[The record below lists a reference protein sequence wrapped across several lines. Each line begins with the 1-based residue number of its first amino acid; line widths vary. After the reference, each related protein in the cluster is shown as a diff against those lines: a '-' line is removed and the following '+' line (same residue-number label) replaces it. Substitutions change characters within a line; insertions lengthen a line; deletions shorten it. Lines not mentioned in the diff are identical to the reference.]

1 MQPGGAPAW
10 RARCSALLRWLSLR
24 LCSRR
29 GTLLFLLLWLGSWL
43 LLNGLVL
50 VRRNILS
57 DFCTDDGSKKIL
69 EQLCADF
76 GAGSVSGDM
85 CLDLCVRRQVH
96 YQQCLYYQS
105 GKKVMAARWR
115 GRPVVLKSKL
125 ENFSSYQPLA
135 LLDYQVRDAAS
146 GRLGPRAN
154 SSSPSLSAGRRRRPV
169 AGGSHVL
176 CHSGGSNPG
185 TCPLVGGATQAVL
198 LPQVRNSLGLGAS
211 LENPG
216 NLSSLAQLW
225 GAEPSNRER
234 MYSRAELASL
244 WSLLQQEEYTFLRV
258 LQDLSVHVPR
268 VLGSCGHFYAVE
280 FLSAG
285 RAWDQN
291 LFSLEESGVSGQQ
304 GRWRIA
310 LSFLHMVSHF
320 DLDFAHK
327 LHLCDVKPENFAVR
341 SDLTVVAIDVDMAF
355 FEPKMSDILEQN
367 CSTDDDCNFFDCSSR
382 CDATTGH
389 CSARRRNSNLQ
400 ANSCLCVCV
409 TRGRGRSLPLTLL
422 RLPQVVC
429 EKIFRPWFSPTLLG
443 AKAGLPLQVELQRAV
458 QECAKTEG
466 GAAGD
471 VHQRLLHVLT
481 GLLKEG
487 GASEEGGRGLG

>member
-1 MQPGGAPAW
+1 MQPGAAPAA

-176 CHSGGSNPG
+176 CHSGGAELPG
-185 TCPLVGGATQAVL
+185 SRRQPGEPREPQLAGPTVGGGAKQQGEDVLEGGAGVAVVPAAAGGVH
-198 LPQVRNSLGLGAS
+198 LPQVSAVRLRGSAAAVTLSLCS
-211 LENPG
+211 
-216 NLSSLAQLW
+216 
-225 GAEPSNRER
+225 
-234 MYSRAELASL
+234 
-244 WSLLQQEEYTFLRV
+244 RV

-291 LFSLEESGVSGQQ
+291 LFSLEESGVSGLQ

-389 CSARRRNSNLQ
+389 CSARRWNSNL
-400 ANSCLCVCV
+400 
-409 TRGRGRSLPLTLL
+409 
-422 RLPQVVC
+422 QVVC

-481 GLLKEG
+481 RLLEEG
-487 GASEEGGRGLG
+487 GASEEWGRGLG

>member
-1 MQPGGAPAW
+1 MQPGAAPAA

-69 EQLCADF
+69 EQL
-76 GAGSVSGDM
+76 
-85 CLDLCVRRQVH
+85 
-96 YQQCLYYQS
+96 
-105 GKKVMAARWR
+105 
-115 GRPVVLKSKL
+115 
-125 ENFSSYQPLA
+125 
-135 LLDYQVRDAAS
+135 
-146 GRLGPRAN
+146 
-154 SSSPSLSAGRRRRPV
+154 
-169 AGGSHVL
+169 
-176 CHSGGSNPG
+176 
-185 TCPLVGGATQAVL
+185 
-198 LPQVRNSLGLGAS
+198 VRNSLGLGAS

-244 WSLLQQEEYTFLRV
+244 WSLLQQEEYTFLSLCSRV

-291 LFSLEESGVSGQQ
+291 LFSLEESGVSGLQ

-389 CSARRRNSNLQ
+389 CSARRWNSNL
-400 ANSCLCVCV
+400 
-409 TRGRGRSLPLTLL
+409 
-422 RLPQVVC
+422 QVVC

-481 GLLKEG
+481 RLLEEG
-487 GASEEGGRGLG
+487 GASEEWGRGLG

>member
-69 EQLCADF
+69 EQL
-76 GAGSVSGDM
+76 
-85 CLDLCVRRQVH
+85 
-96 YQQCLYYQS
+96 
-105 GKKVMAARWR
+105 
-115 GRPVVLKSKL
+115 
-125 ENFSSYQPLA
+125 
-135 LLDYQVRDAAS
+135 
-146 GRLGPRAN
+146 
-154 SSSPSLSAGRRRRPV
+154 
-169 AGGSHVL
+169 
-176 CHSGGSNPG
+176 
-185 TCPLVGGATQAVL
+185 
-198 LPQVRNSLGLGAS
+198 VRNSLGLGAS

-244 WSLLQQEEYTFLRV
+244 WSLLQQEEYTFLSLCSRV

>member
-244 WSLLQQEEYTFLRV
+244 WSLLQQEEYTFLSLCSRV

-400 ANSCLCVCV
+400 
-409 TRGRGRSLPLTLL
+409 
-422 RLPQVVC
+422 VVC

>member
-176 CHSGGSNPG
+176 CHSGGAELPG
-185 TCPLVGGATQAVL
+185 SRRQPGEPWEPQLAGPTVGGGAKQQGEDVLEGGAGVAVVPAAAGGVH
-198 LPQVRNSLGLGAS
+198 LPQ
-211 LENPG
+211 
-216 NLSSLAQLW
+216 
-225 GAEPSNRER
+225 
-234 MYSRAELASL
+234 
-244 WSLLQQEEYTFLRV
+244 
-258 LQDLSVHVPR
+258 
-268 VLGSCGHFYAVE
+268 
-280 FLSAG
+280 
-285 RAWDQN
+285 
-291 LFSLEESGVSGQQ
+291 
-304 GRWRIA
+304 
-310 LSFLHMVSHF
+310 
-320 DLDFAHK
+320 
-327 LHLCDVKPENFAVR
+327 
-341 SDLTVVAIDVDMAF
+341 VVAIDVDMAF

>member
-1 MQPGGAPAW
+1 MQPGAAPAA

-176 CHSGGSNPG
+176 CHSGGAELPG
-185 TCPLVGGATQAVL
+185 SRRQPGEPREPQLAGPTVGGGAKQQGEDVLEGGAGVAVVPAAAGGVH
-198 LPQVRNSLGLGAS
+198 LPQ
-211 LENPG
+211 
-216 NLSSLAQLW
+216 
-225 GAEPSNRER
+225 
-234 MYSRAELASL
+234 
-244 WSLLQQEEYTFLRV
+244 
-258 LQDLSVHVPR
+258 
-268 VLGSCGHFYAVE
+268 
-280 FLSAG
+280 
-285 RAWDQN
+285 
-291 LFSLEESGVSGQQ
+291 
-304 GRWRIA
+304 
-310 LSFLHMVSHF
+310 
-320 DLDFAHK
+320 
-327 LHLCDVKPENFAVR
+327 
-341 SDLTVVAIDVDMAF
+341 VVAIDVDMAF

-389 CSARRRNSNLQ
+389 CSARRWNSNL
-400 ANSCLCVCV
+400 
-409 TRGRGRSLPLTLL
+409 
-422 RLPQVVC
+422 QVVC

-481 GLLKEG
+481 RLLEEG
-487 GASEEGGRGLG
+487 GASEEWGRGLG

>member
-1 MQPGGAPAW
+1 MQPGAAPAA

-135 LLDYQVRDAAS
+135 LLDYQDAAED
-146 GRLGPRAN
+146 L
-154 SSSPSLSAGRRRRPV
+154 SPV
-169 AGGSHVL
+169 EVMFY
-176 CHSGGSNPG
+176 
-185 TCPLVGGATQAVL
+185 ATL
-198 LPQVRNSLGLGAS
+198 EVRNSLGLGAS

-244 WSLLQQEEYTFLRV
+244 WSLLQQEEYTFLSLCSRV

-291 LFSLEESGVSGQQ
+291 LFSLEESGVSGLQ

-389 CSARRRNSNLQ
+389 CSARRWNSNL
-400 ANSCLCVCV
+400 
-409 TRGRGRSLPLTLL
+409 
-422 RLPQVVC
+422 QVVC

-481 GLLKEG
+481 RLLEEG
-487 GASEEGGRGLG
+487 GASEEWGRGLG